1 MFCTTV
7 YQGNNAYSWNT
18 TARSHPGAVIASPP
32 TLSSPR
38 VGCSNPARRLSK
50 VVFPHPLG
58 PTIEK
63 NSFFSTWK
71 FTSSKARSGSPFI
84 EKCTLL
90 TLVTSTCIMASVPA
104 MHALLPFV
112 PGHRQTRGLA
122 HQIVEH
128 EPQNANQHHAEQDV
142 IAAEQRAGVVDHVAE
157 SARRR
162 DQLAR
167 DQSHP
172 SDSESDAHARK
183 YVRQRSGENHG
194 EEHLPRPRT

>member
-7 YQGNNAYSWNT
+7 YQGNNAYSWNS
-18 TARSHPGAVIASPP
+18 TARYHPGAVSASPA

-71 FTSSKARSGSPFI
+71 FTSSRARSGPPFI

-90 TLVTSTCIMASVPA
+90 TLATSTCMMPSAPA
-104 MHALLPFV
+104 THTLLPLV
-112 PGHRQTRGLA
+112 PGHHQPSGLA

-128 EPQNANQHHAEQDV
+128 EPQNANQHHPEQDV
-142 IAAEQRAGVVDHVAE
+142 IAAEQRASVVDHVAKP
-157 SARRR
+157 ARSR

-172 SDSESDAHARK
+172 SDSESDPHARK
-183 YVRQRSGENHG
+183 YLRQRSGENHG
-194 EEHLPRPRT
+194 EE

>member
-18 TARSHPGAVIASPP
+18 TARSHPGAVITLPP

-71 FTSSKARSGSPFI
+71 FTSSRARSGSPFI

-90 TLVTSTCIMASVPA
+90 TLATSTCILASAPA
-104 MHALLPFV
+104 AHALLPLV
-112 PGHRQTRGLA
+112 PRHRQARGLA
-122 HQIVEH
+122 HQIIER
-128 EPQNANQHHAEQDV
+128 EPQNANQHHAEKDV
-142 IAAEQRAGVVDHVAE
+142 IAAEQRAGVVDHIAE
-157 SARRR
+157 PARSR
-162 DQLAR
+162 DQLTR
-167 DQSHP
+167 DQS
-172 SDSESDAHARK
+172 
-183 YVRQRSGENHG
+183 
-194 EEHLPRPRT
+194 

>member
-1 MFCTTV
+1 
-7 YQGNNAYSWNT
+7 
-18 TARSHPGAVIASPP
+18 

-50 VVFPHPLG
+50 VVLPHPLG

-71 FTSSKARSGSPFI
+71 FTSSSARSGSPLD
-84 EKCTLL
+84 ETCSLL
-90 TLVTSTCIMASVPA
+90 TLATSTCIVASNPA
-104 MHALLPFV
+104 MHALLPIV
-112 PGHRQTRGLA
+112 PGHRQARGLA

-128 EPQNANQHHAEQDV
+128 EPQNADEHHAKQDV

-162 DQLAR
+162 DQFAS

-172 SDSESDAHARK
+172 SDAETDAHARK
-183 YVRQRSGENHG
+183 YVRQRSGEKHG
-194 EEHLPRPRT
+194 EEALPRPRTRAQRRPTAT